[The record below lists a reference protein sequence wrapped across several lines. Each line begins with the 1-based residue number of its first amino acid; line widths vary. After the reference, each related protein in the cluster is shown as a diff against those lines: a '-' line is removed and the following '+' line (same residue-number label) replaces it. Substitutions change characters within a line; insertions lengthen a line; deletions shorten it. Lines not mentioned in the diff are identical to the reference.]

1 MIHAKCFKYNLYGR
15 GFNTYLKQNLERT
28 GRDNEMSIG
37 MITLPEIEML
47 QIEGVGISSAGRGQC
62 ARVFSGHA
70 ANATDTRECAEKK
83 GNLSLVNALD
93 VGRRQLGVDLVDMFL
108 RDTRVIR
115 ASIWG

>member
-1 MIHAKCFKYNLYGR
+1 MFQIQSLWEGI
-15 GFNTYLKQNLERT
+15 NTYLKQNLERT
-28 GRDNEMSIG
+28 GRHNKMSIG
-37 MITLPEIEML
+37 MKTLPEIEML

-108 RDTRVIR
+108 RDTRVKR